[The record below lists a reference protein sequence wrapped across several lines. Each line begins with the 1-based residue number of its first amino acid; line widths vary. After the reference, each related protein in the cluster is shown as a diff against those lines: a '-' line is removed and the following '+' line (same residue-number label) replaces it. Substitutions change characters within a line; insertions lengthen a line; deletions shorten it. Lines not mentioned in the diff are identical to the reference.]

1 MGLKLRLHQLQNVFG
16 GDERAGGRWKA
27 SSQLPQVRGV
37 GGELGRGEP
46 LPGEQLLA
54 GQEAWTGSSMDQDMD
69 QDRQEVPAA
78 EFLSNLTWSAE
89 CSLSFAFSA
98 GLPTN

>member
-1 MGLKLRLHQLQNVFG
+1 MFG
-16 GDERAGGRWKA
+16 GDECAGGRWKA

-89 CSLSFAFSA
+89 CSLSFAFST